1 MADLQGTFKEAWSV
15 AVAGVTAAEQEAGK
29 VLNRLAEVAGLS
41 QEDVRRYA
49 REVEQKLD
57 EAVRRASVLL
67 PPSQEDLA
75 ALTRRLD
82 AVAERLARIEKDKG
96 SG

>member
-1 MADLQGTFKEAWSV
+1 MADLQGTFREAWAV
-15 AVAGVTAAEQEAGK
+15 AVAGVNAAEQEAGK

-57 EAVRRASVLL
+57 DAVRRASVLL
-67 PPSQEDLA
+67 PPTQEDLA
-75 ALTRRLD
+75 ALSRRLD
-82 AVAERLARIEKDKG
+82 TVAERVARLEKDREAV
-96 SG
+96 